1 MTDAF
6 ADCFLVATILI
17 AVCLVLAW
25 FLPRS
30 KPARQ
35 VDPAAV
41 MGA

>member
-30 KPARQ
+30 KPASGCRQ
-35 VDPAAV
+35 SRDLT
-41 MGA
+41 